1 MICHLLR
8 FLIDAILIYS
18 QWIYMQINANQY
30 QESID
35 FILAPTVGT
44 VNKLIH

>member
-1 MICHLLR
+1 
-8 FLIDAILIYS
+8 
-18 QWIYMQINANQY
+18 MQINANQY

-44 VNKLIH
+44 VNKPIHSALVPQNPLCFPVN